1 MFGFLAEPSVSR
13 GEAQVAALPDEDGA
27 SAKTFSGDQPPP
39 TPVRPEHEVPDA
51 QAVASEGKRRGNV
64 SKDELDRSMIIWT
77 RAAAVFTAFLALL
90 ACLQAWIIWGQLG
103 EIKTAREGGDKPF
116 ADQISVMQDQVK
128 AIQGQVNQIMAK
140 QRPWLAVSDL
150 KSNDIAV
157 YPVGPGILIDASYK
171 ITNFGYFPAV
181 EVFIST
187 ALIFSDRE
195 SFDDQSARNL
205 CNEHPRIDDKLLAG
219 YSNLILPGQVL
230 ELIGYPLRPNFAT
243 IFSHGV
249 ENLVNA
255 GVRSVAADFFL
266 AGCITYRTLGSEILH
281 HTGFAY
287 KAQII
292 DARMPDYTFARLPL
306 DKGPVRGNLVVIPTP
321 YGNFAD

>member
-1 MFGFLAEPSVSR
+1 
-13 GEAQVAALPDEDGA
+13 
-27 SAKTFSGDQPPP
+27 
-39 TPVRPEHEVPDA
+39 
-51 QAVASEGKRRGNV
+51 
-64 SKDELDRSMIIWT
+64 MIIWT

-116 ADQISVMQDQVK
+116 ADQISAMQDQAK
-128 AIQGQVNQIMAK
+128 IIQEKFNQIMAK

-150 KSNDIAV
+150 KYNDVTV
-157 YPVGPGILIDASYK
+157 YPVGPGVLIDASYK
-171 ITNFGYFPAV
+171 ITNFGHFPAV
-181 EVFIST
+181 EVFINT

-195 SFDDQSARNL
+195 SFDNQSARNL

-230 ELIGYPLRPNFAT
+230 ELISYPLRPNFAA
-243 IFSHGV
+243 IFSHSI
-249 ENLVNA
+249 ESLVNA
-255 GVRSVAADFFL
+255 GVSSVAVDFFL

-287 KAQII
+287 KAQSI
-292 DARMPDYTFARLPL
+292 DAEIPDHPFARIPL
-306 DKGPVRGNLVVIPTP
+306 DKGPVKGNLVVIPTP